1 MKRYELLDAIGG
13 IDPTYV
19 ETADRDDKVGKKR
32 VWKTLV
38 PIAACLCLAVG
49 MISIVKYAQLRKATT
64 PPESTGDGTG
74 ASATQAPIGAFTS
87 TNVTDVNHT
96 IISLDWPAYES
107 AHELVE
113 AGNIVVLG
121 KISGISFQMYDIKT
135 GRPPSADSY
144 GSDVYLH
151 TVYEIE
157 TLTFYKGEPAETIH
171 MRMIGG
177 LKDVMV
183 DEQRAL
189 LGDCAKANIP
199 LLAGMLELDIGRT
212 YLFVLHQYED
222 TMPTLLTPSQ
232 GVYTVDNPEQKDI
245 LSLVSL
251 KDIISYFGDDKWSA
265 FEQTFGKK

>member
-74 ASATQAPIGAFTS
+74 ASATQAPIGASTS

-96 IISLDWPAYES
+96 IISLDWPAYKS

-135 GRPPSADSY
+135 GRPHSADSY
-144 GSDVYLH
+144 GSDIYLH
-151 TVYEIE
+151 TVYEIK
-157 TLTFYKGEPAETIH
+157 TLTFYKGEPADTIH

-183 DEQRAL
+183 DEQRVL
-189 LGDCAKANIP
+189 LGDRAEAGIP
-199 LLAGMLELDIGRT
+199 LLAGMPELDIGRT

-222 TMPTLLTPSQ
+222 TMPTLVNPPQ
-232 GVYTVDNPEQKDI
+232 GVYAIDKPEQKDV

-251 KDIISYFGDDKWSA
+251 KDIISDFGDDKWSA

>member
-74 ASATQAPIGAFTS
+74 ASATQASADATAS
-87 TNVTDVNHT
+87 TNATDMNYT
-96 IISLDWPAYES
+96 IISLDWSAYES

-135 GRPPSADSY
+135 GRPHSADSY
-144 GSDVYLH
+144 GSDIYLH

-157 TLTFYKGEPAETIH
+157 TLSFYKGEPADTIH

-183 DEQRAL
+183 NEQRAL
-189 LGDCAKANIP
+189 RGDCAKANIP
-199 LLAGMLELDIGRT
+199 LLAGMPELDIGQT
-212 YLFVLHQYED
+212 YLFVLHQHED

-232 GVYTVDNPEQKDI
+232 GVYTVEDPEQKDV

>member
-49 MISIVKYAQLRKATT
+49 MISIVKYAQWRNATT
-64 PPESTGDGTG
+64 PPESTDDGTG
-74 ASATQAPIGAFTS
+74 ASATQASADATAS
-87 TNVTDVNHT
+87 TNATDMNYT

-107 AHELVE
+107 AHELIE
-113 AGNIVVLG
+113 AGTIVVLG

-135 GRPPSADSY
+135 GRPPSADSS
-144 GSDVYLH
+144 GSDIYLH

-157 TLTFYKGEPAETIH
+157 TLTFYKGEPADTIH

-177 LKDVMV
+177 LKDVKV

-189 LGDCAKANIP
+189 RGDRAKAEIP
-199 LLAGMLELDIGRT
+199 LLAGMPELDIGQT

-222 TMPTLLTPSQ
+222 TMPTLVNTSQ
-232 GVYTVDNPEQKDI
+232 GVYAVDDPEHKDV

-251 KDIISYFGDDKWSA
+251 KDIISYFGDEEWSA

>member
-1 MKRYELLDAIGG
+1 MKRYDLLDAVGG

-19 ETADRDDKVGKKR
+19 ETAGRDDIVGKKR

-49 MISIVKYAQLRKATT
+49 MISIVKYAQWRNATT
-64 PPESTGDGTG
+64 PPESTGDGTD
-74 ASATQAPIGAFTS
+74 ASATHAPIGTPTS

-96 IISLDWPAYES
+96 IISFDWPVYES
-107 AHELVE
+107 AHELIE
-113 AGNIVVLG
+113 AGKIVVLG
-121 KISGISFQMYDIKT
+121 KITDISFQMYDIKT
-135 GRPPSADSY
+135 GRPPSADSS
-144 GSDVYLH
+144 GSDIYLH

-157 TLTFYKGEPAETIH
+157 TLTFYKGEPADTIH

-189 LGDCAKANIP
+189 LGNCAKANIP

-222 TMPTLLTPSQ
+222 AMPTLVNPCQ
-232 GVYTVDNPEQKDI
+232 GVYAIDNPEQKDI

-265 FEQTFGKK
+265 FEQTYGKK